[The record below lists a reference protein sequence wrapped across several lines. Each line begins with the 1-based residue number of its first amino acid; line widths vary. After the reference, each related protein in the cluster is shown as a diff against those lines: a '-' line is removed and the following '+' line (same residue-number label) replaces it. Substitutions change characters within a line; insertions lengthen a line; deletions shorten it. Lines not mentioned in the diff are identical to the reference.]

1 MTNGLTNEDRKI
13 WELVAKTISPL
24 GSPRQ
29 PTQRADRVII
39 ATKIDLHG
47 YTFDDAYETVYEYLR
62 VCKENQL
69 KEVIIVTGIGPA
81 EPANSICR
89 EFPMW
94 METQKFSKYIRSFVA
109 EHNSGSWRI
118 KINR

>member
-1 MTNGLTNEDRKI
+1 MTNGLTDADRKI
-13 WELVAKTISPL
+13 WEVVAKTISPM

-29 PTQRADRVII
+29 STHRAEQISI

-47 YTFDDAYETVYEYLR
+47 YTFTDAYETVYEYLQ

-69 KEVIIVTGIGPA
+69 KEVTIVTGIGPA

-94 METQKFSKYIRSFVA
+94 METPKFSKYIRSFVA
-109 EHNSGSWRI
+109 EHNDGSWRV
-118 KINR
+118 KL